1 MAKRYTVYGF
11 ETIPEISQG
20 SDLSQIIF
28 DAAEREGVGFR
39 DNDLVIVS
47 SKAAAKSMGRYV
59 DLSTV
64 RPSGR
69 AMAIY
74 RLTGKDA
81 RRVQLILEECKQV
94 LGYFSTRRLA
104 RDEQFLHD
112 YFGGAP
118 SAEVLKRAEAVLLT
132 EMSDGSLSTGAA
144 TDHSNMPSKDILCLL
159 PRNPKRIAD
168 ELRHSFESKSGC
180 RLAVIISDSEVRM
193 MR

>member
-1 MAKRYTVYGF
+1 MAKRCTVYGL

-20 SDLSQIIF
+20 NDLSQIIF

-47 SKAAAKSMGRYV
+47 SKAAAKSIGRYV

-69 AMAIY
+69 AMAIH

-104 RDEQFLHD
+104 RDEQLLHE

-118 SAEVLKRAEAVLLT
+118 SAEVLKQAEAVLLT
-132 EMSDGSLSTGAA
+132 EMSDGSLSTDAG
-144 TDHSNMPSKDILCLL
+144 TDHSNMPAKDILCLL

-168 ELRHSFESKSGC
+168 ELRHSLESRSGC
-180 RLAVIISDSEVRM
+180 RLAVIISDSKVA
-193 MR
+193 